1 MAEQDRSAQ
10 EAIYSAIADA
20 AEDLHRI
27 VAALA
32 IYPPEVASMVVNAA
46 LKGSP
51 IKGKRCRRL
60 QGFMFRE
67 VRALREARAAG
78 DHVPF
83 AGNPSAGRTGG
94 EEGKSDAAAGR
105 FLAN

>member
-32 IYPPEVASMVVNAA
+32 IYPPEVAAIVTNAA
-46 LKGSP
+46 LKGSAL
-51 IKGKRCRRL
+51 KGKRRRRL
-60 QGFMFRE
+60 CGFVFNE
-67 VRALREARAAG
+67 VKALRTSKAE
-78 DHVPF
+78 
-83 AGNPSAGRTGG
+83 GNTITF
-94 EEGKSDAAAGR
+94 EEGAAEPGR
-105 FLAN
+105 EAA